1 MFENENILNELN
13 LDESEKEV
21 SFAEYEIYD
30 YFNNRIKTK
39 NELKV
44 GMAIKVYEDNTM
56 LLTIVDSVTDN
67 GFIPGK
73 VFKSSYFMDV
83 YIFNEKTN
91 KFEFLETGDP
101 EEMLEED
108 KFEEGDVVYLAIHGT
123 KDPAYIEDTS
133 FSDIFGI
140 YMITETID
148 SYIDSCN
155 EIYFQNNSEDE
166 EPDDMLVEL
175 SFVPIKPFFLYM
187 KDKHDFFKSAKA
199 VFNNM
204 ENGSIKI

>member
-21 SFAEYEIYD
+21 SLAEYEIYD

-83 YIFNEKTN
+83 YIFNENTN